1 MVNIRGCITALVT
14 PFNSLGKV
22 DEKNLKKL
30 IKRQIDNGVHGLVP
44 CGTTGESP
52 TLSHKEHIKV
62 IEITVKEVKK
72 RIPVI
77 AGTGSNST
85 QEAIELTKKAES
97 LGADASLQVVPYYN
111 KPTQRGLY
119 NHFNSIASNTKLPI
133 ILYNIPGRS
142 VISLDSKTIQELQ
155 KKNKNIIGIK
165 EASGDL
171 KKIIEIKKKCTE
183 KFLILS
189 GEDNLNLDI
198 LKNGGNGFISVT
210 SNLYPHYCSQMYN
223 FYMSNN
229 IKKSNQINSYL
240 KKINKL
246 LFVETN
252 PIPIKYA
259 LAKNNLIKNE
269 LRLPLTQLDPKYYK
283 KINEEIKRLK
293 KIQKI

>member
-1 MVNIRGCITALVT
+1 M
-14 PFNSLGKV
+14 
-22 DEKNLKKL
+22 
-30 IKRQIDNGVHGLVP
+30 
-44 CGTTGESP
+44 
-52 TLSHKEHIKV
+52 
-62 IEITVKEVKK
+62 
-72 RIPVI
+72 
-77 AGTGSNST
+77 
-85 QEAIELTKKAES
+85 TKKAES

-142 VISLDSKTIQELQ
+142 VISLDSKTIQELE

-198 LKNGGNGFISVT
+198 LKNGGSGFISVT

-229 IKKSNQINSYL
+229 IKKSNQINS
-240 KKINKL
+240 
-246 LFVETN
+246 LF
-252 PIPIKYA
+252 
-259 LAKNNLIKNE
+259 E
-269 LRLPLTQLDPKYYK
+269 LC
-283 KINEEIKRLK
+283 N
-293 KIQKI
+293 

>member
-1 MVNIRGCITALVT
+1 MVNIHGCITALVT

-62 IEITVKEVKK
+62 IEITVKEVKR

-85 QEAIELTKKAES
+85 QEAIELTKQAES
-97 LGADASLQVVPYYN
+97 IGADASLQVVPYYN

-142 VISLDSKTIQELQ
+142 VISLDSKTIQELE

-198 LKNGGNGFISVT
+198 LKNGGGGFISVT

-223 FYMSNN
+223 FYISNN

-269 LRLPLTQLDPKYYK
+269 LRLPLTRLDPKYYK

>member
-62 IEITVKEVKK
+62 IEITVKEVKR

-142 VISLDSKTIQELQ
+142 VISLDSKTIQELE

-198 LKNGGNGFISVT
+198 LKNGGSGFISVT

-269 LRLPLTQLDPKYYK
+269 LRLPLTQLDSKYYK
-283 KINEEIKRLK
+283 KINEELKRLK

>member
-1 MVNIRGCITALVT
+1 MVNIHGCITALVT

-62 IEITVKEVKK
+62 IEITVKEVKR

-85 QEAIELTKKAES
+85 QEAIELTKQAES
-97 LGADASLQVVPYYN
+97 IGADASLQVVPYYN

-142 VISLDSKTIQELQ
+142 VISLDSKTIQELE

-198 LKNGGNGFISVT
+198 LKNGGCGFISVT

-223 FYMSNN
+223 FYISNN

-269 LRLPLTQLDPKYYK
+269 LRLPLTRLDPKYYK

-293 KIQKI
+293 KIRKI